1 MANIQKIDLNS
12 KNKNEESDIEIDD
25 NASDTMNDLDDEEYD
40 LNDTIDNEDI
50 NNIKS
55 ISDELD
61 GDEEEDE
68 EEDED
73 EDEDDEDNYDASVN
87 VDNIKSESQY
97 DIYNEEDTDIF
108 DYNDPDVEIK
118 GDKRIPD
125 NERTTIPRLTKYE
138 KVRILGTRAKQISDG
153 SKVFIKSNKVKNAMD
168 IAELELEYKVIPLKI
183 KRPLPNG
190 RYEIWAIKEL
200 EII

>member
-1 MANIQKIDLNS
+1 MASIQNIDLNS
-12 KNKNEESDIEIDD
+12 KKEDSDDEFE
-25 NASDTMNDLDDEEYD
+25 NNGSDTI
-40 LNDTIDNEDI
+40 NDTIDDEDLNNLNDLNDI
-50 NNIKS
+50 NDI
-55 ISDELD
+55 DED
-61 GDEEEDE
+61 GDEDG
-68 EEDED
+68 DG
-73 EDEDDEDNYDASVN
+73 DEDDDNYDASEN

-97 DIYNEEDTDIF
+97 DIYNDEDTDIF
-108 DYNDPDVEIK
+108 DYNDPDIEIK
-118 GDKRIPD
+118 GNKCIPD

-190 RYEIWAIKEL
+190 KYEIWSIREL

>member
-1 MANIQKIDLNS
+1 MASVQKIDLNS
-12 KNKNEESDIEIDD
+12 KKEESENEFEDVDSDTIDENDEID
-25 NASDTMNDLDDEEYD
+25 
-40 LNDTIDNEDI
+40 NDTIDDNTIDDDI
-50 NNIKS
+50 
-55 ISDELD
+55 
-61 GDEEEDE
+61 
-68 EEDED
+68 
-73 EDEDDEDNYDASVN
+73 EDDEIDYEASEN
-87 VDNIKSESQY
+87 VENIKSESQY

-108 DYNDPDVEIK
+108 DYNDPDTEIK
-118 GDKRIPD
+118 GDKCIPD
-125 NERTTIPRLTKYE
+125 NERITVPRLTKYE

-153 SKVFIKSNKVKNAMD
+153 SKIFIKSNKVKNAMD